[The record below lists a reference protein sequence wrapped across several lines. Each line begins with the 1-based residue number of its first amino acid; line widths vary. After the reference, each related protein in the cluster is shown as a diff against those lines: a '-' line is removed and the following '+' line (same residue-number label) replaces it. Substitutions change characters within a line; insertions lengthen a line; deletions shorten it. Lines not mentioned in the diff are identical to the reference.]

1 LIQAKAMSSPA
12 HSKET
17 MPDTGSFEKLAGLAS
32 SFSVGLSTAF
42 AASLK
47 QINPT
52 LEFNFGLLTLVCFV
66 VGFAATWWIH
76 GVIFNEN
83 LDEQDPNRR
92 KKALIFFGTTMMV
105 AVICCMGFALKG
117 ISPEKLKEV
126 GIGVAIAVFFMSI
139 AFFFFF
145 KVVGFLQRDEENN
158 SLDE

>member
-1 LIQAKAMSSPA
+1 MSSPPL
-12 HSKET
+12 SKEAT
-17 MPDTGSFEKLAGLAS
+17 PDTGSFEKLAGLAS
-32 SFSVGLSTAF
+32 SFSVGLSAAF

-52 LEFNFGLLTLVCFV
+52 LEFRFGLLTLVSFV
-66 VGFAATWWIH
+66 AGFTATWWIH
-76 GVIFNEN
+76 GVIFNED
-83 LDEQDPNRR
+83 LDKQDPKRR
-92 KKALIFFGTTMMV
+92 KKSLSFFGATMML

-117 ISPEKLKEV
+117 ISPGKLKEV

-139 AFFFFF
+139 SFFFFF

>member
-1 LIQAKAMSSPA
+1 MSSPST
-12 HSKET
+12 SKQAT
-17 MPDTGSFEKLAGLAS
+17 PDTGSFEKLAGLAS

-52 LEFNFGLLTLVCFV
+52 LEFNFGILTLVCFV

-83 LDEQDPNRR
+83 LDKQDPNRR

-105 AVICCMGFALKG
+105 AVLCCMGFALKG
-117 ISPEKLKEV
+117 ISPGKLKEV
-126 GIGVAIAVFFMSI
+126 GFGVAIAIFFMSI

-145 KVVGFLQRDEENN
+145 KVVGFLQRDEMNN

>member
-1 LIQAKAMSSPA
+1 MSSPA

-66 VGFAATWWIH
+66 VGFAATLWIH